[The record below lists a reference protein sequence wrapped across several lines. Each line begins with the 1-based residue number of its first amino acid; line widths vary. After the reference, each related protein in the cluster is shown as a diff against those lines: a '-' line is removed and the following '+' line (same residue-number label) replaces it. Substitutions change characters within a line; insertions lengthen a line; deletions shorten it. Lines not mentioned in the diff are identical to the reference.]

1 MTGVK
6 SESDVFDPK
15 FTFPRLTCPCG
26 SWQLDP
32 DRLYCETCR
41 QEMSI
46 AFKEA
51 YSWGDHE

>member
-51 YSWGDHE
+51 YPWGGHE